1 MLETIKEKTMSQIAI
16 HDLAKSEVM
25 DGKSMS
31 SVRGGNSWLQG
42 LGPVANVNVGVNQNI
57 TQFQNIEV
65 NALNNVGVIGAGF
78 GPLKLDVSP
87 TQWAAANA
95 AF

>member
-1 MLETIKEKTMSQIAI
+1 MSTIMI
-16 HDLAKSEVM
+16 HDLPHNVELDRKALTSI
-25 DGKSMS
+25 
-31 SVRGGNSWLQG
+31 RGGNSWLKG
-42 LGPVANVNVGVNQNI
+42 LGPIANINVGVNQNI

-87 TQWAAANA
+87 SQWANPST
-95 AF
+95 FL

>member
-1 MLETIKEKTMSQIAI
+1 MSNLTI
-16 HDLAKSEVM
+16 HDLPRSKELDSKAMTE
-25 DGKSMS
+25 
-31 SVRGGNSWLQG
+31 VRGGNSWLAG

-57 TQFQNIEV
+57 AQLQNIEV

-78 GPLKLDVSP
+78 GPLKLDINPS
-87 TQWAAANA
+87 QWAYAQA

>member
-1 MLETIKEKTMSQIAI
+1 MSNIAI
-16 HDLAKSEVM
+16 HDLAKSQEL
-25 DGKSMS
+25 DRSAMS
-31 SVRGGNSWLQG
+31 EVRGGNSWLQG

-57 TQFQNIEV
+57 AQFQNIEV

-87 TQWAAANA
+87 TQWASASAV
-95 AF
+95 F

>member
-1 MLETIKEKTMSQIAI
+1 MSNITIR
-16 HDLAKSEVM
+16 DLSRSDDLDSRAMAK
-25 DGKSMS
+25 
-31 SVRGGNSWLQG
+31 VRGGNSWLAG

-57 TQFQNIEV
+57 TQIQDIKV

-78 GPLKLDVSP
+78 GPLALNINPS
-87 TQWAAANA
+87 QWANAHA